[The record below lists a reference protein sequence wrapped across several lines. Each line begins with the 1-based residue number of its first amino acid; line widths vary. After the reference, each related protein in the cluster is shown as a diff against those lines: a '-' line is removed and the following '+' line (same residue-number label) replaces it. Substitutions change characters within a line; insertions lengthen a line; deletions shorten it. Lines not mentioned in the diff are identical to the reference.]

1 MIYGYARVST
11 RIQAKH
17 GTSAEDQT
25 AQLKASGCDSIVTE
39 QYTGTTTQ
47 RPRLQQLL
55 NQLKQGDTLTVTKL
69 DRLARTATD
78 GSKLISEL
86 LEKGVSVH
94 VLNMGLIDNTA
105 TGKLIS
111 TILLAFAEFER
122 DLIIERTQAG
132 RAIART
138 RNGYREGRPPIPTA
152 QKEHAA
158 KLILE
163 GATYK
168 EATEKTGLSRSTISR
183 SVAKMR
189 ATCQGSPKGR

>member
-11 RIQAKH
+11 RIQATH
-17 GTSAEDQT
+17 GTSTEDQA
-25 AQLKASGCDSIVTE
+25 AQLKASGCEEIITE

-47 RPRLQQLL
+47 RPKLQQLL
-55 NQLKQGDTLTVTKL
+55 KQLKHGDTLKVTKL
-69 DRLARTATD
+69 DRLARTAAD
-78 GSKLISEL
+78 GNKLISDL

-94 VLNMGLIDNTA
+94 VLNMGLIDSTP

-111 TILLAFAEFER
+111 TVLLAFSEFER

-138 RNGYREGRPPIPTA
+138 RNGYREGRPPIPDA

-158 KLILE
+158 KLIIQ
-163 GATYK
+163 GQTYK
-168 EATEKTGLSRSTISR
+168 EVIEKTGLSRSTISR

-189 ATCQGSPKGR
+189 ATCQSSPEGR

>member
-11 RIQAKH
+11 RIQAAH
-17 GTSAEDQT
+17 GTSTEDQIE
-25 AQLKASGCDSIVTE
+25 QLKANGCNSIITE

-47 RPRLQQLL
+47 RPQLQQLL
-55 NQLKQGDTLTVTKL
+55 KKLKHGDTLTVTKL
-69 DRLARTATD
+69 DRLARTATE

-105 TGKLIS
+105 TGKLIT

-138 RNGYREGRPPIPTA
+138 RNGYREGRPPLPEA

-158 KLILE
+158 ELILQ

-168 EATEKTGLSRSTISR
+168 EVMEKTGLSRSTISR
-183 SVAKMR
+183 SVAKIR
-189 ATCQGSPKGR
+189 ATCISSPQGR